1 MTLHEITTYYQNL
14 PHFAPQQ
21 VNSTEDMFSLK
32 NLENF
37 LDVIHHPEKDL
48 FLIHVAGTNGKGST
62 VAFLQSALTYS
73 LLHNTT
79 EFDAK
84 IDHPIVGTFTSP
96 FLVSP
101 LEMYRMDG
109 AIVEEAVYISVM
121 ERLINIRESLPEEK
135 RPSEYEMYTAAA
147 LCIFK
152 ELGCEF
158 SILEVCMGGRL
169 DATNV
174 IPAPKVSVLT
184 PIQYDHMEILG
195 NTLTEIAR
203 EKCGILKPGTVCI
216 TAPQDPEAMDVI
228 IDCCKELDI
237 PLVESVPLDIKG
249 LEAEFCGDAPVH
261 EMAGGVRDA
270 GRVGDAIGVGDAGG
284 AGVVDKTGLHFKMR
298 GKYQE
303 VNAGTAASA
312 ALMCLR
318 RLLGAGHTMWASKES
333 EDKAQT
339 NPVILDATLHTIIG
353 ELAIHGTVTELL
365 MQGLAQATWPCRFEV
380 IETAMAPNST
390 IILDGAHNRQGV
402 EALVNSLQSEFPECR
417 VHFVMGILRDKAI
430 DQMIEATLPLAKS
443 YTTVPVPN
451 PRSMDAGA
459 LAGRIKD
466 MAPRVPVTAATSIE
480 EGIQHVLLTADSSDI
495 ICIMGSLYYVG
506 YARALLQK

>member
-1 MTLHEITTYYQNL
+1 MTLHDITTYYQSL

-32 NLENF
+32 NLEDF

-73 LLHNTT
+73 LLHDAA

-84 IDHPIVGTFTSP
+84 IDHPMVGTFTSP

-109 AIVEEAVYISVM
+109 AIIEEAVYISVM
-121 ERLINIRESLPEEK
+121 EKLINIRESLPEEK

-261 EMAGGVRDA
+261 EMTD
-270 GRVGDAIGVGDAGG
+270 GVGDAG
-284 AGVVDKTGLHFKMR
+284 GLHFKMR
-298 GKYQE
+298 GNYQE
-303 VNAGTAASA
+303 INAGTAASA

-318 RLLGAGHTMWASKES
+318 RLLGAGHTIWASRES

-353 ELAIHGTVTELL
+353 ELAIRGTVTELL

-402 EALVNSLQSEFPECR
+402 EALVNSLQSEFPECP
-417 VHFVMGILRDKAI
+417 VHFVMGILRDKAV

-451 PRSMDAGA
+451 PRSMDAGT

-506 YARALLQK
+506 YARAFLRK

>member
-1 MTLHEITTYYQNL
+1 MTLHDITTYYQSL

-32 NLENF
+32 NLEDF

-73 LLHNTT
+73 LLHDAA

-84 IDHPIVGTFTSP
+84 IDHPMVGTFTSP

-109 AIVEEAVYISVM
+109 AIIEEAVYISVM
-121 ERLINIRESLPEEK
+121 EKLINIRESLPEEK

-261 EMAGGVRDA
+261 EMTD
-270 GRVGDAIGVGDAGG
+270 GVGDAGG
-284 AGVVDKTGLHFKMR
+284 VGVVDKAELHFKMR
-298 GKYQE
+298 GNYQE
-303 VNAGTAASA
+303 INAGTAASA

-318 RLLGAGHTMWASKES
+318 RLLGAGHTIWASRES

-339 NPVILDATLHTIIG
+339 NPVILDATLHTII
-353 ELAIHGTVTELL
+353 
-365 MQGLAQATWPCRFEV
+365 
-380 IETAMAPNST
+380 
-390 IILDGAHNRQGV
+390 
-402 EALVNSLQSEFPECR
+402 
-417 VHFVMGILRDKAI
+417 
-430 DQMIEATLPLAKS
+430 
-443 YTTVPVPN
+443 
-451 PRSMDAGA
+451 
-459 LAGRIKD
+459 
-466 MAPRVPVTAATSIE
+466 
-480 EGIQHVLLTADSSDI
+480 
-495 ICIMGSLYYVG
+495 
-506 YARALLQK
+506 

>member
-1 MTLHEITTYYQNL
+1 
-14 PHFAPQQ
+14 
-21 VNSTEDMFSLK
+21 MFSLK
-32 NLENF
+32 NLEDF

-73 LLHNTT
+73 LLHNAA
-79 EFDAK
+79 EFDEK
-84 IDHPIVGTFTSP
+84 IDHPMVGTFTSP

-203 EKCGILKPGTVCI
+203 EKCGILKPGTVCV

-249 LEAEFCGDAPVH
+249 LEAEFCGDVPMN
-261 EMAGGVRDA
+261 EMTG
-270 GRVGDAIGVGDAGG
+270 GVGDADGV
-284 AGVVDKTGLHFKMR
+284 GVVDKTGLHFMMR
-298 GKYQE
+298 GNYQE
-303 VNAGTAASA
+303 INAGTAAST
-312 ALMCLR
+312 ALICLR
-318 RLLGAGHTMWASKES
+318 RLVGSGHTIWESKES
-333 EDKAQT
+333 GDNTQT
-339 NPVILDATLHTIIG
+339 NPMILDATLPAIIG
-353 ELAIHGTVTELL
+353 DHAIRGTVEELL
-365 MQGLAQATWPCRFEV
+365 VQGLAQATWPCRFEV

-390 IILDGAHNRQGV
+390 IILDGAHNQQGV
-402 EALVNSLQSEFPECR
+402 EALVKSLQSEFPECR
-417 VHFVMGILRDKAI
+417 VHFVMGILRDKAV
-430 DQMIEATLPLAKS
+430 DQMIKATLPLAKS

-466 MAPRVPVTAATSIE
+466 ITARVPVTAATSIE
-480 EGIQHVLLTADSSDI
+480 EGIQHVLLTADSFDI
-495 ICIMGSLYYVG
+495 ICVMGSLYYVG